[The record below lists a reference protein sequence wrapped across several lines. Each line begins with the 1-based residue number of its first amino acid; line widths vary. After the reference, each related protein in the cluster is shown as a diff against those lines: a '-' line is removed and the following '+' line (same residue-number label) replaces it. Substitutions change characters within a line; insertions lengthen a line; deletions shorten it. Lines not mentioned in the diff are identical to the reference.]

1 MSAGIS
7 TVKET
12 PLHKGAPRLQ
22 SGNKFDFLNS
32 WAAGDKGPGSA
43 AAGVIL
49 AEGGA
54 RRGVRAGGTKA
65 GPGQGAPRSRSS
77 EPGAGAAAVGGWGRV
92 SGFPGPAVGS
102 RAALAA
108 ALAAQGPGVRT
119 PPDAW
124 PCPKPGTPGASRWG
138 RAHRTFKAEITSSRN
153 ASEPLPSSAS
163 CWSPGMTLSVKFTQI
178 PPAP

>member
-77 EPGAGAAAVGGWGRV
+77 APRAGAAAVRGVGQSLGLSRPDRRLQRRPRGRPRC
-92 SGFPGPAVGS
+92 SGP
-102 RAALAA
+102 
-108 ALAAQGPGVRT
+108 
-119 PPDAW
+119 
-124 PCPKPGTPGASRWG
+124 
-138 RAHRTFKAEITSSRN
+138 
-153 ASEPLPSSAS
+153 
-163 CWSPGMTLSVKFTQI
+163 
-178 PPAP
+178 